1 MSQFL
6 EIYNLRRLNYEVEDM
21 NRPIMSKETESV
33 IKNFQTKTSLGQGD
47 FTSELYQMFKEE
59 LTVLKLFQKT
69 EKEGTF
75 PGSFYKASNTLG
87 R

>member
-33 IKNFQTKTSLGQGD
+33 IKNFQTKKSIGPND
-47 FTSELYQMFKEE
+47 FIVNYSKH
-59 LTVLKLFQKT
+59 LTT
-69 EKEGTF
+69 
-75 PGSFYKASNTLG
+75 NTNHAQTLPENSV
-87 R
+87 